1 MAHWIDQAANIDDL
15 RVQAKKRLPRSFF
28 EYLDRGTEDEVALA
42 NNRAA
47 LQRIQLNARVLVD
60 VTQRSQHIELFGKR
74 QEMPV
79 IISPTGVAGL
89 LWYDGEVALARA
101 AGAAGI
107 PFSLATT
114 SVAAL
119 EDIAERAGG
128 RLWYQVYMWPE
139 RKLSYEMIDR
149 ARSAGC
155 EALILTV
162 DGAVSPN
169 REYNVRNGYTAPFRF
184 TTRNVADVL
193 MHPRWMLG
201 TLGRYL
207 ADGGM
212 PEFKNYPKEVRE
224 KVTSRKIERRTLIN
238 NQSLNWDD
246 MKELR
251 RVWKGALI
259 IKGIMNPIDARTAVS
274 HGADAVLVSNHGG
287 RNLDAAPAPI
297 EVLPEIV
304 GAIAKDVPVLVDS
317 GFRRGSDV
325 VKALALGASAVL
337 IGRGTLYGTAAA
349 GEPGARRALQIY
361 RTEIDRV
368 MGLMG
373 CCSLSE
379 LGVHSVRMAR
389 G

>member
-1 MAHWIDQAANIDDL
+1 MAHRIDNAANIEDL
-15 RVQAKKRLPRSFF
+15 RMLAKRRLPRAFF
-28 EYLDRGTEDEVALA
+28 EFLDRGTEDEVALA
-42 NNRAA
+42 NNRTA

-60 VTQRSQHIELFGKR
+60 VTHRSQHTELFGKR

-101 AGAAGI
+101 AAAAGI

-149 ARSAGC
+149 ARAAGC

-169 REYNVRNGYTAPFRF
+169 REYNTRNGYTAPFRF

-207 ADGGM
+207 VDGGM

-238 NQSLNWDD
+238 NQSLNWEDV
-246 MKELR
+246 KELR
-251 RVWKGALI
+251 RVWKGPLI
-259 IKGIMNPIDARTAVS
+259 IKGIMNAADARIAAS

-304 GAIAKDVPVLVDS
+304 DAIAKSVPVLVDS

-325 VKALALGASAVL
+325 IKALALGASAVL

-373 CCSLSE
+373 CCAVSE
-379 LGVHSVRMAR
+379 LGPHSVRLSQ

>member
-1 MAHWIDQAANIDDL
+1 VAHWIGKATNIEEL
-15 RVQAKKRLPRSFF
+15 RALARKRLPRSFF
-28 EYLDRGTEDEVALA
+28 EFLDRGTEDEVALE

-47 LQRIQLNARVLVD
+47 LQRIKLNARALVD
-60 VTQRSQHIELFGKR
+60 VTKRSQQIELFGKR

-101 AGAAGI
+101 AAAAGI

-119 EDIAERAGG
+119 EEIAERAGG

-149 ARSAGC
+149 ARAAGC

-201 TLGRYL
+201 TLGRYVVN
-207 ADGGM
+207 GGM

-238 NQSLNWDD
+238 NPSLNWEDV
-246 MKELR
+246 KELR
-251 RVWKGALI
+251 RAWQGPLI
-259 IKGIMNPIDARTAVS
+259 IKGIMNALDARLAVS

-297 EVLPEIV
+297 EVLPEIAD
-304 GAIAKDVPVLVDS
+304 AIGGTVPVLVDS

-325 VKALALGASAVL
+325 IKALALGASAVL

-349 GEPGARRALQIY
+349 GEPGAHRALQIY

-379 LGVHSVRMAR
+379 LGAHSVRTAR
-389 G
+389 S

>member
-1 MAHWIDQAANIDDL
+1 MAHWIGKATNIEEL
-15 RVQAKKRLPRSFF
+15 RALARKRLPRSFF
-28 EYLDRGTEDEVALA
+28 EFLDRGTEDEVALE

-47 LQRIQLNARVLVD
+47 LQRIKLNARALVD
-60 VTQRSQHIELFGKR
+60 VTKRSQQIELFGKR

-101 AGAAGI
+101 AAAAGI

-119 EDIAERAGG
+119 EEIAERAGG
-128 RLWYQVYMWPE
+128 RLWYQVNMWPE

-149 ARSAGC
+149 ARAAGC

-201 TLGRYL
+201 TLGRYVVN
-207 ADGGM
+207 GGM

-238 NQSLNWDD
+238 NPSLNWEDV
-246 MKELR
+246 KELR
-251 RVWKGALI
+251 RAWQGPLI
-259 IKGIMNPIDARTAVS
+259 IKGIMNALDARLAVS

-297 EVLPEIV
+297 EVLPEIAD
-304 GAIAKDVPVLVDS
+304 AIGGTVPVLVDS

-325 VKALALGASAVL
+325 IKALALGASAVL

-349 GEPGARRALQIY
+349 GEPGAHRALQIY

-379 LGVHSVRMAR
+379 LGAHSVRTAR
-389 G
+389 S

>member
-1 MAHWIDQAANIDDL
+1 MAHWIGKATNIEEL
-15 RVQAKKRLPRSFF
+15 RALARKRLPRSFF
-28 EYLDRGTEDEVALA
+28 EFLDRGTEDEVALE

-47 LQRIQLNARVLVD
+47 LQRIKLNARALVD
-60 VTQRSQHIELFGKR
+60 VTKRSQQIELFGKR

-101 AGAAGI
+101 AAAAGI

-119 EDIAERAGG
+119 EEIAERAGG

-149 ARSAGC
+149 ARAAGC

-201 TLGRYL
+201 TLGRYVVN
-207 ADGGM
+207 GGM

-238 NQSLNWDD
+238 NPSLNWEDV
-246 MKELR
+246 KELR
-251 RVWKGALI
+251 RAWQGPLI
-259 IKGIMNPIDARTAVS
+259 IKGIMNALDARLAVS

-297 EVLPEIV
+297 EVLPEIAD
-304 GAIAKDVPVLVDS
+304 AIGGTVPVLVDS

-325 VKALALGASAVL
+325 IKALALGASAVL

-349 GEPGARRALQIY
+349 GEPGAHRALQIY

-379 LGVHSVRMAR
+379 LGAHSVRTAR
-389 G
+389 S

>member
-1 MAHWIDQAANIDDL
+1 MAHWIGKATNIEEL
-15 RVQAKKRLPRSFF
+15 RALARKRLPRSFF
-28 EYLDRGTEDEVALA
+28 EFLDRGTEDEVALE

-47 LQRIQLNARVLVD
+47 LQRIKLNARALVD
-60 VTQRSQHIELFGKR
+60 VTKRSQQIELFGKR

-101 AGAAGI
+101 AAAAGI

-119 EDIAERAGG
+119 EEIAERAGG

-149 ARSAGC
+149 ARAAGC

-169 REYNVRNGYTAPFRF
+169 REYNVRNGFTAPFRF

-201 TLGRYL
+201 TLGRYVVN
-207 ADGGM
+207 GGM

-238 NQSLNWDD
+238 NPSLNWEDV
-246 MKELR
+246 KELR
-251 RVWKGALI
+251 RAWQGPLI
-259 IKGIMNPIDARTAVS
+259 IKGIMNALDARLAVS

-297 EVLPEIV
+297 EVLPEIAD
-304 GAIAKDVPVLVDS
+304 AIGGTVPVLVDS

-325 VKALALGASAVL
+325 IKALALGASAVL

-349 GEPGARRALQIY
+349 GEPGAHRALQIY

-379 LGVHSVRMAR
+379 LGAHSVRTAR
-389 G
+389 S

>member
-1 MAHWIDQAANIDDL
+1 MAHWIDKATNIEDL
-15 RVQAKKRLPRSFF
+15 RVLAQRRLPRSFF
-28 EYLDRGTEDEVALA
+28 EFLDRGTEDEVALA
-42 NNRAA
+42 NNRSA

-74 QEMPV
+74 QDMPV

-101 AGAAGI
+101 AAAAGV

-119 EDIAERAGG
+119 EDIADRAGG

-149 ARSAGC
+149 ARAAGC

-193 MHPRWMLG
+193 MHPRWMFG

-212 PEFKNYPKEVRE
+212 PEFKNYPKEVRD

-246 MKELR
+246 VKELR
-251 RVWKGALI
+251 RVWKGTLI

-304 GAIAKDVPVLVDS
+304 DAIAKNVPVLVDS

-325 VKALALGASAVL
+325 IKALALGASAVL

-349 GEPGARRALQIY
+349 GELGAQRALQIY

-379 LGVHSVRMAR
+379 LGAHSVRMAR